1 LDCCGAWPFSDSRVQ
16 IMTAVTLMLGF
27 ASVSL
32 NATAQI
38 ALRKTMLALGSL
50 PLAASDL
57 IAFIA
62 AVLHNLWFL
71 LGMGCYAVSIG
82 LWLVVLSKLEVS
94 AAYPLLSIGYVIT
107 AVIGFFF
114 MDESVGI
121 LRVSGLG
128 LICTGLVLI
137 SRSA

>member
-1 LDCCGAWPFSDSRVQ
+1 LPFSATRVL
-16 IMTAVTLMLGF
+16 IMTALTLMLAF

-32 NATAQI
+32 NAAAQI
-38 ALRKTMLALGSL
+38 ALRKAMLVLGLL

-62 AVLHNLWFL
+62 AILLNLWFL
-71 LGMGCYAVSIG
+71 FGMGCYAVSIG
-82 LWLVVLSKLEVS
+82 LWLVVLSKAEVS

-114 MDESVGI
+114 MNESVGI

-128 LICTGLVLI
+128 LICAGLVLI

>member
-1 LDCCGAWPFSDSRVQ
+1 
-16 IMTAVTLMLGF
+16 MTAVTLMLAF

-38 ALRKTMLALGSL
+38 ALRKAMLALGSL
-50 PLAASDL
+50 PVSPSNL

-62 AVLHNLWFL
+62 DMLLNLWFL

-114 MDESVGI
+114 MNESVGI
-121 LRVSGLG
+121 LRVSGIG
-128 LICTGLVLI
+128 LICAGLVLI